1 MCTIVLVLPIN
12 ITKLQKEFQKQTQL
26 NFIKKL
32 RKAHILQPH
41 MILKHKHI
49 FWCITHSFLQLNK
62 KEKANLQ
69 MGSNLFPFGKN
80 SSGLNRKVS
89 SSLTHGISFRFL
101 KNFHLLSN
109 NTQTVKPIFILQTT
123 KWKQKR
129 NVVMGFSPK
138 KRLCASSSSS
148 YFIFYFIFLLLFFL
162 NLIDKWIKQF

>member
-1 MCTIVLVLPIN
+1 
-12 ITKLQKEFQKQTQL
+12 
-26 NFIKKL
+26 
-32 RKAHILQPH
+32 

-109 NTQTVKPIFILQTT
+109 NTQTVKPIFNLQTT

-129 NVVMGFSPK
+129 NVVMGFSLK

-148 YFIFYFIFLLLFFL
+148 YFIFLLLFSL